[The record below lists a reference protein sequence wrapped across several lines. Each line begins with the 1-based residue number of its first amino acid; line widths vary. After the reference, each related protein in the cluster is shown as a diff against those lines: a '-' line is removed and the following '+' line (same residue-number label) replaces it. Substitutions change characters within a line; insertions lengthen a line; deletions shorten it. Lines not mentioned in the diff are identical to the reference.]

1 MSLRSRKVS
10 AFEAVNR
17 HCLTRYSEYLGKPFD
32 MQRGFSFF
40 RNEIAEYDS
49 APQPDM
55 ENGGVLASVGGEF
68 RAPQA
73 IRGNGFR
80 TVSAV
85 WQFQKI
91 RFS

>member
-55 ENGGVLASVGGEF
+55 ENGGVLASVGANSGHP
-68 RAPQA
+68 RRSVA
-73 IRGNGFR
+73 
-80 TVSAV
+80 T
-85 WQFQKI
+85 
-91 RFS
+91 FSVLF